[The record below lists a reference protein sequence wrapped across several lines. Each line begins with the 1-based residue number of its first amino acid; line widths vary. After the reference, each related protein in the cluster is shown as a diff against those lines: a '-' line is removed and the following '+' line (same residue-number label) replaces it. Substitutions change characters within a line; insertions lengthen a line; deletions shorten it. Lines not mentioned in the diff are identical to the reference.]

1 MTFTSDY
8 KNMGAIFYWQ
18 LIDMGMLNVN
28 NIGVPML
35 IFFIALWVIVIF
47 GTLILVG
54 ISKCVLFSIF
64 NDTSFYYDW
73 ANEFYLSF
81 KQALIG
87 GTLFG
92 GWIWLRAKYLEK
104 KKNN

>member
-1 MTFTSDY
+1 MKF
-8 KNMGAIFYWQ
+8 KK
-18 LIDMGMLNVN
+18 
-28 NIGVPML
+28 IGVSML

-54 ISKCVLFSIF
+54 ISTSVLFSIF

-73 ANEFYLSF
+73 ANELYSSF

-87 GTLFG
+87 GGLFG
-92 GWIWLRAKYLEK
+92 GWIWLRAKYIEK
-104 KKNN
+104 KNSN

>member
-1 MTFTSDY
+1 
-8 KNMGAIFYWQ
+8 
-18 LIDMGMLNVN
+18 MGMLNIK
-28 NIGVPML
+28 NIGVSML

-54 ISKCVLFSIF
+54 ISTSVLFSIF

-73 ANEFYLSF
+73 ANELYSSF

-87 GTLFG
+87 GGLFG
-92 GWIWLRAKYLEK
+92 GWIWLRAKYIEK
-104 KKNN
+104 KNSN